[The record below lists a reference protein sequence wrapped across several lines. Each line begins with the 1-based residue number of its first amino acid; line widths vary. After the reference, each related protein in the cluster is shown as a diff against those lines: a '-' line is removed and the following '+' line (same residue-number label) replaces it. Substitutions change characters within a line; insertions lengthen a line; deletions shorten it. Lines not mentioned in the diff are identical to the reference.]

1 MGPSDGQVFDDFAAE
16 YLGGLK
22 LQVQHH
28 ELSSYVCLLP
38 SDANF
43 FARTCY
49 RLAG

>member
-1 MGPSDGQVFDDFAAE
+1 MGPSNGQVFDDFAAE
-16 YLGGLK
+16 YLGDPK

-28 ELSSYVCLLP
+28 ELSSCVCLLP
-38 SDANF
+38 SDVNV